1 MEREIDVI
9 RTPQDDLWYGEVPLT
24 EAERQALM
32 KVPLYYRIWVWTGKA
47 FKGLFKLL
55 AFLLLT
61 PFFLLIWL
69 RNCLILGISFPI
81 IYTFLSLTYYS
92 FIYSSIH
99 HEWLSHDEL
108 TARIFMEWK
117 VWFLIGAV
125 IVVGFCAAAY
135 DFKDKCLDIWHF

>member
-1 MEREIDVI
+1 MERESDVI

-55 AFLLLT
+55 AFLIMT

-69 RNCLILGISFPI
+69 RNCLILSISFPLI
-81 IYTFLSLTYYS
+81 YIFFSMVYYTFTDPSVLGFGDIDPFL
-92 FIYSSIH
+92 
-99 HEWLSHDEL
+99 
-108 TARIFMEWK
+108 AVIFVEWK
-117 VWFLIGAV
+117 LWLLIGAV

-135 DFKDKCLDIWHF
+135 DFKDKFLGIWHF

>member
-1 MEREIDVI
+1 MERQPKVMT
-9 RTPQDDLWYGEVPLT
+9 TPQEELWYGEVPLT
-24 EAERQALM
+24 EAERQARM

-47 FKGLFKLL
+47 LKGLFKLL

-81 IYTFLSLTYYS
+81 IYILLSMIYYE
-92 FIYSSIH
+92 FTNPSII
-99 HEWLSHDEL
+99 SD
-108 TARIFMEWK
+108 TNFDQFNAVIFVEWK
-117 VWFLIGAV
+117 AWILIGAV

-135 DFKDKCLDIWHF
+135 DFKDKYLGIWHF

>member
-1 MEREIDVI
+1 MERKSDVL
-9 RTPQDDLWYGEVPLT
+9 RNPQDDLWYGEVPLT

-81 IYTFLSLTYYS
+81 IYILLSMIYYE
-92 FIYSSIH
+92 FTNPSII
-99 HEWLSHDEL
+99 SD
-108 TARIFMEWK
+108 TNFDQFNAVIFVEWK
-117 VWFLIGAV
+117 AWILIGTV
-125 IVVGFCAAAY
+125 IIVGFCAAAY